1 MSLYP
6 APFISAARL
15 FLVQCAETRAA
26 MSGDAIHD
34 TEPAKSERVE
44 AARKLAAIEHAI
56 AKALGT
62 TFPTETR

>member
-56 AKALGT
+56 ARALSGAGT
-62 TFPTETR
+62 TDPR